1 MAQGRRNETGTAS
14 AIPRRHSR
22 PQFWELALRCSQLA
36 ACVDV
41 AFFFLF
47 HLLGSP
53 ILAWIN
59 IASVSLYLLAIH
71 LLKTRRNGLAI
82 ALIWTEVIIHAALGT
97 LLIGWDS
104 GFHYFL
110 LMFIPALFAGMT
122 TSRAWLAVAA
132 LWAFYVLLFAVM
144 WFVEPLQPI
153 SSNALLGVFLFNLTV
168 VFSMFSYLALFY
180 VNTVSRAQRKLQFM
194 ATTDPLT
201 RLFNRRHLIDLAE
214 KEIARFDRNP
224 LQLTF
229 LLLDI
234 DHFKQ
239 FNDQYGHDV
248 GDRVLERI
256 SSVLT
261 SSLRTQDSLGR
272 WGGEEFLAILPDTDC
287 QQAVATAERI
297 RAAVEQDQWECD
309 GVLLSVTLSIGVS
322 QYRPGEDL
330 SLAIARADRALYQ
343 GKEGGRNR
351 VEQELAD
358 CQPTT

>member
-1 MAQGRRNETGTAS
+1 MAQGRKNETGLE
-14 AIPRRHSR
+14 PVGRRKHSR
-22 PQFWELALRCSQLA
+22 PQFWQLARRCCQLA
-36 ACVDV
+36 ASVDV

-59 IASVSLYLLAIH
+59 IASVSLYLVAFH
-71 LLKTRRNGLAI
+71 LLNTRRNGLAI
-82 ALIWTEVIIHAALGT
+82 ALIWTEVIVHAALGT
-97 LLIGWDS
+97 LLIGWAS

-122 TSRAWLAVAA
+122 TTRAWIAVAG
-132 LWAFYVLLFAVM
+132 LWGFYVSLYAMM

-168 VFSMFSYLALFY
+168 VFCMFSYLSLFY
-180 VNTVSRAQRKLQFM
+180 VNTVSSAQRKLQFM

-201 RLFNRRHLIDLAE
+201 RLFNRRHMIELAE
-214 KEIARFDRNP
+214 KEIARCERHP

-239 FNDQYGHDV
+239 FNDRYGHDV
-248 GDRVLERI
+248 GDRVLQRM
-256 SSVLT
+256 SVLLT
-261 SSLRTQDSLGR
+261 SVLRAQDSLGR
-272 WGGEEFLAILPDTDC
+272 WGGEEFLTLLPDTDAE
-287 QQAVATAERI
+287 QALLIAERM
-297 RAAVEQDQWECD
+297 RATVEQDQWECE
-309 GVLLSVTLSIGVS
+309 GFALAVTLSIGVS
-322 QYRPGEDL
+322 EYRPGEDL

-351 VEQELAD
+351 VELELAEL
-358 CQPTT
+358 